1 MILAIYVM
9 MRDSIEKQTRYLS
22 NKTSMLF
29 SILRLAGLTY
39 RSLSEQY
46 PDIFR
51 NGSTLRG
58 EIYTETNPSYIFPV
72 PV

>member
-9 MRDSIEKQTRYLS
+9 MRDSIEKQTRYLN

-29 SILRLAGLTY
+29 YILAGLTY
-39 RSLSEQY
+39 RSLSEQD

-51 NGSTLRG
+51 NGSTLR
-58 EIYTETNPSYIFPV
+58 EIYTETNPSNIFPV